1 MLRLR
6 GRVIQLSA
14 AGDYR
19 QLTPAL
25 TTVTSLQRRYAS
37 ADNVDY
43 KPIKKLLVANRGES
57 TSLQYGTAPP
67 DRRRRTTTAL
77 A

>member
-19 QLTPAL
+19 QLTQSTAVRRRLCPAL

-57 TSLQYGTAPP
+57 TSLQYGTGSS
-67 DRRRRTTTAL
+67 
-77 A
+77 